1 MASLPETVDN
11 IQFTPL
17 PTTHKN
23 IPIEKITELRDKGL
37 SFSQIAKIVGC
48 SKVNVS
54 LRLKY
59 AGYDQGE
66 IKIYKKNRANIFA
79 WMQDKLLSSIT
90 EDDIKKTPVGSR
102 ILGVAQ
108 LYDKERL
115 ETDQSSAN
123 IAHQVS
129 IAPELRSALGM
140 VSGKMDKVI
149 EVVPDGSSGDNRA
162 ESRDEVG
169 LDDD

>member
-1 MASLPETVDN
+1 MESTPEAIDN
-11 IQFTPL
+11 RPFTPL
-17 PTTHKN
+17 PTTPKN
-23 IPIEKITELRDKGL
+23 IPIETITELRDKGL
-37 SFSQIAKIVGC
+37 SCSQIAKIVGC

-54 LRLKY
+54 LRLRY
-59 AGYDQGE
+59 SGYNKGE
-66 IKIYKKNRANIFA
+66 IKTYKKNRADIFA

-90 EDDIKKTPVGSR
+90 EEDIKKTPVGSR

-115 ETDQSSAN
+115 ENDQSSAN

-140 VSGKMDKVI
+140 VSTKMDKVI
-149 EVVPDGSSGDNRA
+149 EVSGGDNKP
-162 ESRDEVG
+162 ENRDEDS